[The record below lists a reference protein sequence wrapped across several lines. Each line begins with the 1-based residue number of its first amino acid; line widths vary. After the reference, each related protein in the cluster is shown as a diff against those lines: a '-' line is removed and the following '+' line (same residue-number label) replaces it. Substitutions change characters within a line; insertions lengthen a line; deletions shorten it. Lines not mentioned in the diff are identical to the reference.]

1 MYQDAAGQTECKMC
15 HVVNVSHLY
24 EYLAVTETHV
34 TGAFAL
40 TGAAAYC
47 VCGTERYDNDANSS
61 TVCVDHRT
69 YGAGNYTSVPGTNSL
84 NPKCN
89 QCEASKFKEAESPTP
104 PFWKVART
112 VCPGSVRRA
121 RKQPTAR
128 SVLQGCTRTPLDK
141 PSARCAML

>member
-1 MYQDAAGQTECKMC
+1 M
-15 HVVNVSHLY
+15 NVSHLY
-24 EYLAVTETHV
+24 EYLAVTESHV

-40 TGAAAYC
+40 TGAAACC
-47 VCGTERYDNDANSS
+47 VCVTERYDSDAISS

-69 YGAGNYTSVPGTNSL
+69 YGGGYYTSVPGTNSL

-121 RKQPTAR
+121 RE
-128 SVLQGCTRTPLDK
+128 
-141 PSARCAML
+141 